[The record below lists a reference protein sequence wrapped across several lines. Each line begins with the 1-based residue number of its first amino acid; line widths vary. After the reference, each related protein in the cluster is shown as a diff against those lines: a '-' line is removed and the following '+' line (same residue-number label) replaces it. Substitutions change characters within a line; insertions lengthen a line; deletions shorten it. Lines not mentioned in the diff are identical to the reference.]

1 MLSKVE
7 QITLE
12 KSGKKLR
19 YKPDEKIDVIE
30 VDNFP
35 ALGKL
40 TALRFLEWVQKN
52 PNGVV
57 SLPTGKTPEFFIKET
72 KKFLDNWSKKNIW
85 NELERE
91 GIDPTVK
98 PDMGNLHF
106 VQIDE
111 FYPINPK
118 QHNSFY
124 NYVNKYYIKGL
135 GLDPEKALLI
145 NCDEIGLPEG
155 ASLESIWDGE
165 AVDLSLRN
173 RAPVGPKEKIQKD
186 ILYKI
191 DQWCVEYEDR
201 IKALGGIGFFLG
213 GIGPDGHIGFNVR
226 GSDSH
231 STTRLTEVNYET
243 MAASASDLGGI
254 EVAKKSLVITIG
266 LASIT
271 WNPECTALIIA
282 AGESK
287 AGIVANSI
295 QSRRDVFFPATSLQV
310 LANARFYITEGAAK
324 FLYQRKSAQL
334 ALLDKLSEDRIEQ
347 IVVSVSL
354 KMKKKIERLT
364 KEDYYNDSFGRLLLS
379 KSTKS
384 IEAINNQVIDSLK
397 SKIEAGINSDQNTAF
412 LHTEPHHDDVM
423 LGYLPYVVRNIRI
436 HSNSHHFATFTSGFT
451 AVTNSYMLGMCR
463 DLKKAMDKD
472 LYQLRLHFSRGY
484 FDTGSFRYRNR
495 DVWKYL
501 DGVASR
507 SLEMQKEGTLRRFLR
522 ILIEIFEDN
531 NFDNLSDRLN
541 ELINYFETQYPGKKD
556 MPHIQRMKGM
566 IREWESAC
574 LWGYFGWS
582 SSSIS
587 NLRLGFY
594 QGDIFTEEPTVK
606 RDVLPVIELLKTI
619 DPDVVSVAFDPEAS
633 GPDTHYKVMQAVSE
647 ALKMHNSKKD
657 IRVLGY
663 RNVWFR
669 FQPHEANIFVPVSL
683 NMLTLQNESFMN
695 TYITQKNASF
705 PSYEFDGPFPL
716 LAQKI
721 QVEQYEMLKTCLGRD
736 YFFDHPSALIR
747 ATRGFVFLKSMK
759 LDDFFEHSRALKK
772 KAENK

>member
-1 MLSKVE
+1 MLSMVE
-7 QITLE
+7 QSAIE
-12 KSGKKLR
+12 RSGKKIR
-19 YKPDEKIDVIE
+19 YKPNEKIDVIE

-35 ALGKL
+35 ALGRL

-52 PNGVV
+52 PDGVV

-72 KKFLDNWSKKNIW
+72 KKILDKWNDKKITK
-85 NELERE
+85 ELKSA
-91 GIDPTVK
+91 GINTDIK
-98 PDMGNLHF
+98 PIMGGLHF

-118 QHNSFY
+118 QHNSFF
-124 NYVNKYYIKGL
+124 NYVRNYYIKDF
-135 GLDPEKALLI
+135 GLDPDKALLI

-155 ASLESIWDGE
+155 MDLDGVWEGE

-173 RAPVGPKEKIQKD
+173 RAPVNPKEKIQKD
-186 ILYKI
+186 TLYRI
-191 DQWCVEYEDR
+191 DQWCAEYEDK

-226 GSDSH
+226 GSDFH
-231 STTRLTEVNYET
+231 STTRLTEINYET
-243 MAASASDLGGI
+243 MAASSSDLGGI
-254 EVAKKSLVITIG
+254 EVAKRSLVITIG
-266 LASIT
+266 LATIT
-271 WNPECTALIIA
+271 YNPECTALIIA

-287 AGIVANSI
+287 AGIVAKSI
-295 QSRRDVFFPATSLQV
+295 QSKRNVFYPATSLQV
-310 LANARFYITEGAAK
+310 LPNARFYITEGASK
-324 FLYQRKSAQL
+324 FLYQRKAVQL
-334 ALLDKLSEDRIEQ
+334 ALAENLSDDQIEQ
-347 IVVSVSL
+347 IVVNISIKL
-354 KMKKKIERLT
+354 DKKIELLT
-364 KEDYYNDSFGRLLLS
+364 KEDYYNDSFGRLLLTRGSASIDEINS
-379 KSTKS
+379 KV
-384 IEAINNQVIDSLK
+384 INSLK
-397 SKIEAGINSDQNTAF
+397 SKIEAGISSDPNTAF

-451 AVTNSYMLGMCR
+451 AVTNSYMLGLCR
-463 DLKKAMDKD
+463 KLKRAMDRN
-472 LYQLRLHFSRGY
+472 LYDFKLHFSRGY
-484 FDTGSFRYRNR
+484 FDVNSDKYRNR

-507 SLEMQKEGTLRRFLR
+507 SLEMQEEGTLRRFLR
-522 ILIEIFEDN
+522 ILIEIFDDN
-531 NFDNLSDRLN
+531 DLDNLTDRLD

-582 SSSIS
+582 SSSID

-594 QGDIFTEEPTVK
+594 QGDIFTEEPTVN
-606 RDVLPVIELLKTI
+606 RDVLPVIELLKKV
-619 DPDVVSVAFDPEAS
+619 DPDVVTVAFDPEAS

-647 ALKMHNSKKD
+647 ALKMHKSKKK
-657 IRVLGY
+657 IKVIGY

-669 FQPHEANIFVPVSL
+669 FQPHEANMFVPVSL

-747 ATRGFVFLKSMK
+747 ATRGFVFIKSME
-759 LDDFFEHSRALKK
+759 LEEFFEHSRELKK
-772 KAENK
+772 RAENK